1 MLVISPCYA
10 GAFIHTSLL
19 VRNSVKD
26 KVLRNLWEKPAHSLR
41 CDTVHLENWIEF
53 VRKPQ
58 YLHVETGHCAGLYRD
73 FAYCLLVRMRVIA
86 DVPHVC
92 DLQQCSR

>member
-10 GAFIHTSLL
+10 GALIHKSLL

-26 KVLRNLWEKPAHSLR
+26 KVLRDLWKKPAHPLR
-41 CDTVHLENWIEF
+41 CDDVHLENRIEF

-58 YLHVETGHCAGLYRD
+58 YLHVKTGHGAGLYRD
-73 FAYCLLVRMRVIA
+73 FAYCILARMRDIA
-86 DVPHVC
+86 KVPHVG
-92 DLQQCSR
+92 DLQQYSR